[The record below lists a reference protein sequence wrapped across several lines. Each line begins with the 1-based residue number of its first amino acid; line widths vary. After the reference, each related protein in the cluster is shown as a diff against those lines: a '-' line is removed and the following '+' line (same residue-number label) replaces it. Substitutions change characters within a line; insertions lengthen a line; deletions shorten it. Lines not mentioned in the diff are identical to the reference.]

1 MVTTS
6 PTISDAVQRL
16 IDASQTLTEAERMD
30 LARAIWDTVTPAAD
44 WKPSQNVL
52 DEIHRRR
59 DELKWSPELGISAEE
74 MNRGLD
80 ALKAS

>member
-6 PTISDAVQRL
+6 PTISEAVQRL
-16 IDASQTLTEAERMD
+16 IDASQTLTEPERMD
-30 LARAIWDTVTPAAD
+30 LARAIWDTVAPAAD

-59 DELKWSPELGISAEE
+59 SELQQSPESGISAEE
-74 MNRGLD
+74 MNRRLD
-80 ALKAS
+80 ALKVS